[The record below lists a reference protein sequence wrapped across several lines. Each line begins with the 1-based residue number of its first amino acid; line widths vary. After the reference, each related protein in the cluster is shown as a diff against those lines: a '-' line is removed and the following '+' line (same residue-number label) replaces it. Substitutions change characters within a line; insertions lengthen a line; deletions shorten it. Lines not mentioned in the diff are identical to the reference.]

1 MTWILLFA
9 NCVKAIAK
17 AVRCMAHG
25 WNQAENNPE
34 PGACTLPIIEVY
46 LSN

>member
-1 MTWILLFA
+1 MAWILLFV
-9 NCVKAIAK
+9 NCVTATAK
-17 AVRCMAHG
+17 AVRFTAQG

-46 LSN
+46 QSN

>member
-1 MTWILLFA
+1 MTWILLFV
-9 NCVKAIAK
+9 NGITTVAK
-17 AVRCMAHG
+17 TVRCTAQE

-46 LSN
+46 QSN

>member
-1 MTWILLFA
+1 MAWILFV
-9 NCVKAIAK
+9 NCVTAIAK
-17 AVRCMAHG
+17 AVRCTAQG
-25 WNQAENNPE
+25 WNQAEKNPE